1 MVMTLVMCPN
11 ILSGRNF
18 KDENDIYAANLDR
31 MFHPENYQDKG
42 KDKVHPVSSSYEKS
56 HDMLDEKS
64 MNTVKSFRTYRS
76 NDSRDERTGTLE
88 YIA

>member
-1 MVMTLVMCPN
+1 MTLVMCPN

-56 HDMLDEKS
+56 YDILEKS
-64 MNTVKSFRTYRS
+64 MNSVRSFRTYRS
-76 NDSRDERTGTLE
+76 NDALDERTGELE
-88 YIA
+88 DIA